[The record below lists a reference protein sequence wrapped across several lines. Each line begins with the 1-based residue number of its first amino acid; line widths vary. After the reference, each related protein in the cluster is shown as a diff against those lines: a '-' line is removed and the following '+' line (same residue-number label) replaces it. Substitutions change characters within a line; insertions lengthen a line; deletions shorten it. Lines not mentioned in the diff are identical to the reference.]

1 VRELV
6 TAPSAMPFVVV
17 HDVPASWE
25 DYRPFGAALGDDAPA
40 GLILHVA
47 GRTDEGFRIIDVWES
62 RAARERF
69 DSGRLLPGVEA
80 TSRELDVEHVLRPE

>member
-1 VRELV
+1 MRELV
-6 TAPSAMPFVVV
+6 TEPSVMPYAVVQ
-17 HDVPASWE
+17 DVPASWE
-25 DYRPFGAALGDDAPA
+25 DYGPFASALGDDAPE

-69 DSGRLLPGVEA
+69 DSGRLPPGVET

>member
-1 VRELV
+1 
-6 TAPSAMPFVVV
+6 MPYVVV
-17 HDVPASWE
+17 QDVPASWE
-25 DYRPFGAALGDDAPA
+25 DYRPLAAALGDDAPE

-62 RAARERF
+62 REARERF
-69 DSGRLLPGVEA
+69 DSGRLPAGVET